1 MCSSSGHNEPLKFL
15 SFMPL
20 RVRSPLLL
28 PPKFFYDFYP
38 VWRME
43 KITKPFLLFIVT
55 DSARASGEE
64 KAASV
69 SRIWTNMGIRQV

>member
-1 MCSSSGHNEPLKFL
+1 
-15 SFMPL
+15 
-20 RVRSPLLL
+20 
-28 PPKFFYDFYP
+28 
-38 VWRME
+38 ME